1 MEDGLAG
8 AGAVVEYGAVAREQV
23 ALGGQFGSYQL
34 QLAEQRLVA
43 GLGVVQRDK
52 MFPGAN
58 QNVRRRLR
66 VDVFKGEYVLVLINE
81 LRGNLFRANFAEQA
95 VRVHLLHS

>member
-34 QLAEQRLVA
+34 QFAEQRLVA
-43 GLGVVQRDK
+43 CLGVVQRDK
-52 MFPGAN
+52 MFPGAIRMC
-58 QNVRRRLR
+58 VGACGLMSS
-66 VDVFKGEYVLVLINE
+66 K
-81 LRGNLFRANFAEQA
+81 ANT
-95 VRVHLLHS
+95 SSSS